1 MVEDKIREILE
12 NLPESE
18 LYRAY
23 FDYCS
28 DVNEPNVFKMNM
40 FDEIVDTSRP
50 YKEVKNELASD
61 FNERDEYFYFSNNGW
76 YESTNDLEE
85 IIDFDDMAQTI
96 IDREESYGLQDIED
110 ILNGTKFEEEFEKEF
125 KELDEELKK
134 YIFEQLNV
142 DNYDD
147 LIEVVYDKRNDELKN
162 IFPET
167 MGYVFDDY
175 KGD

>member
-1 MVEDKIREILE
+1 MIADTVKEILE
-12 NLPESE
+12 NLSESQ
-18 LYRAY
+18 LYKAY
-23 FDYCS
+23 MSYCEG
-28 DVNEPNVFKMNM
+28 VNESLVFTMDM

-50 YKEVKNELASD
+50 YKEVKAQLASD
-61 FNERDEYFYFSNNGW
+61 FDENDEYFYFSDNGY
-76 YESTNDLEE
+76 YESTSDL
-85 IIDFDDMAQTI
+85 ISLIDFDDMAQTMV
-96 IDREESYGLQDIED
+96 DKEEAYDIHEIEEIFD
-110 ILNGTKFEEEFEKEF
+110 GTTFEEKFEKEF

-134 YIFEQLNV
+134 YIFEQLKV

-175 KGD
+175 KGE